1 MKLILIAPDLDK
13 RMRMKVDASDY
24 TIGRVL
30 SMECTDG
37 K

>member
-13 RMRMKVDASDY
+13 RMRMKIDASDY
-24 TIGRVL
+24 AIGRVL